1 MGPEECCLEC
11 IFFVVV
17 VSVLQ
22 LSSKQFT
29 QTPSPEVGSLGL
41 SEWASR
47 QYFSTAVL
55 DMTFPGVNTGHKAN
69 TGLKYAPR
77 LSLSTMAW

>member
-1 MGPEECCLEC
+1 MGPEECCLGC
-11 IFFVVV
+11 IFFVV

-29 QTPSPEVGSLGL
+29 QTPSPEVGSSGL
-41 SEWASR
+41 SGWASR

-55 DMTFPGVNTGHKAN
+55 DMTFPGVNAGHKAN

-77 LSLSTMAW
+77 LALSTMAW